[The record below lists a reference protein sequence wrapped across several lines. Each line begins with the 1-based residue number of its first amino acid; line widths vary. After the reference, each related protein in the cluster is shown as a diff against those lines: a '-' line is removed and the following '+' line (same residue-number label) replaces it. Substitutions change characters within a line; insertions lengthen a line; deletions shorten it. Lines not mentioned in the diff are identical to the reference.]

1 MAAQVQVTMRGL
13 QQSDALEARIRE
25 RIAKL
30 DALYPELIL
39 KCRVVAEQPHH
50 HQHQGGQFVV
60 RMDIAVPGKDIVVNR
75 DHSEDIYVALR
86 DACNAARRQ
95 LDQSLAD
102 AVINLAQR
110 LPGSLMMVVG
120 AVLIAL

>member
-13 QQSDALEARIRE
+13 QQSDALEQRIRE
-25 RIAKL
+25 RIEKL
-30 DALYPELIL
+30 DTLYPEVII
-39 KCRVVAEQPHH
+39 KCHVVAEQPHH

-95 LDQSLAD
+95 LEQHT
-102 AVINLAQR
+102 R
-110 LPGSLMMVVG
+110 LKDRKTHGRRLLREVKG
-120 AVLIAL
+120 G